1 MVARYI
7 FPCLLGAQS
16 ATSLVNIDSTDD
28 SITFSSTKTG
38 KQLWDASSESFVFD
52 AKITAPDY
60 LLSDGSSLEAR
71 MTALELQ
78 VKKHHPSEAV
88 SWAKVDGPQAEQAW
102 KKSGS
107 NYRTASFDGYGGG
120 VGTILATGGK
130 SSGKWYA
137 EILVDSHDQ
146 HSMVGV
152 WKSGGQYTMIY
163 HDNQLCCVVSPYP
176 AYGPS
181 SWLDSGN
188 VIGIAIDLDAG
199 DLEFF
204 LNGVGHGSVKTK
216 QPGLDY
222 SSGTWHVS
230 AADGSSATN
239 QLTVTILNQPRYS
252 VPQGY
257 QMWSA

>member
-107 NYRTASFDGYGGG
+107 NLG
-120 VGTILATGGK
+120 
-130 SSGKWYA
+130 
-137 EILVDSHDQ
+137 
-146 HSMVGV
+146 
-152 WKSGGQYTMIY
+152 
-163 HDNQLCCVVSPYP
+163 
-176 AYGPS
+176 
-181 SWLDSGN
+181 
-188 VIGIAIDLDAG
+188 VIGSFM
-199 DLEFF
+199 E
-204 LNGVGHGSVKTK
+204 H
-216 QPGLDY
+216 
-222 SSGTWHVS
+222 
-230 AADGSSATN
+230 ATA
-239 QLTVTILNQPRYS
+239 LCFWL
-252 VPQGY
+252 
-257 QMWSA
+257 